1 MSPATGP
8 ASASGPPALLDAAL
22 RRDPARPL
30 LTFYDDATGER
41 AELSVATFATW
52 VAKTANLLRD
62 DLGFGPGR
70 TVSVELPVHWQAAV
84 WFQAAWAL
92 GASVVPSGQAD
103 VAVISYDGPAP
114 GSADDVVA
122 LGLGPLGLPRAD
134 GAPPPGTSLD
144 YDREIAAHGDRFVPT
159 AQPDP
164 AAPALVLDGR
174 AHSGADLVEL
184 TRRAA
189 PLPAGARLLLTEPLR
204 DLPSLLG
211 GLLVPLGTE
220 VTAVLVRHLD
230 PSRLAARVAEEGI
243 IATVT
248 EGVVPSAAGRVE
260 ATDTEGADPAPA
272 LPVWEPQRSGQGPP
286 IP

>member
-1 MSPATGP
+1 VSSTTG
-8 ASASGPPALLDAAL
+8 SGGPPALLDEAL

-62 DLGFGPGR
+62 DLGAGPGAR
-70 TVSVELPVHWQAAV
+70 VSVDLPVHWQAAV
-84 WFQAAWAL
+84 WYQAAWAL
-92 GASVVPSGQAD
+92 GASVVPPAEAE
-103 VAVISYDGPAP
+103 VAVISYDGAPAP
-114 GSADDVVA
+114 AAGDVVA
-122 LGLGPLGLPRAD
+122 LGLGPLGLPRTDA
-134 GAPPPGTSLD
+134 APPAAATLD

-164 AAPALVLDGR
+164 TAPALILEGTT
-174 AHSGADLVEL
+174 HSGADLVEL
-184 TRRAA
+184 TRRAG
-189 PLPAGARLLLTEPLR
+189 PLPAGARLLLTEPLH
-204 DLPSLLG
+204 DLPALLG

-230 PSRLAARVAEEGI
+230 PSRLDARVAEEGVV
-243 IATVT
+243 ATVT
-248 EGVVPSAAGRVE
+248 EGSVAAVTDRTREAPSL
-260 ATDTEGADPAPA
+260 PA
-272 LPVWEPQRSGQGPP
+272 WEWQPSGPGSA